1 MFVNESKFGKKRR
14 IERFGCRLT
23 TGYLAPTTNLASCL
37 LQLAELMKDLKSKIA
52 LFVFKV

>member
-37 LQLAELMKDLKSKIA
+37 LQLAELMKDLKSKTA